1 MAEAKARAARAVT
14 AADARGGARRMPSC
28 GHREAQ
34 KGAGSSFGG
43 LPPSAPPRV
52 ELPQGAEPFWSASP
66 LHPRAS
72 SGFPNNTPPT
82 LPARAGGVRGP
93 AKWASRRE
101 RKELHGVGP
110 HYM

>member
-66 LHPRAS
+66 
-72 SGFPNNTPPT
+72 PPPPQSQQW
-82 LPARAGGVRGP
+82 LP
-93 AKWASRRE
+93 K
-101 RKELHGVGP
+101 
-110 HYM
+110 

>member
-66 LHPRAS
+66 PPHPRAS

-82 LPARAGGVRGP
+82 LTARAGGVRGP
-93 AKWASRRE
+93 AKWALRRE
-101 RKELHGVGP
+101 RNWVGP